1 VVAFERKAITVPGK
15 RITDLQVNKYK
26 ALRGEHSQEAA
37 AAKSGISVASARRVE
52 AMTVLPS
59 QRPPRHW
66 RTRADPLAGVWDTEV
81 VPMLEG
87 APSLMAVTLLEE
99 LQRRYPERFGDAVL
113 RTLQRRV
120 GQWRAEHGDEREI
133 YFAQEHPP
141 GRLGLSD
148 FTVADELGI
157 SLGGL
162 AFPHR
167 LYQFA
172 LAHSGWRHARVVLG
186 GESFQSLAAGLQEA
200 LWMAGGV
207 PEEHRTDSLSAAFNN
222 LAEREELTERYQ
234 ALCEHYGLRPSRNN
248 TGVSHENGAIEA
260 RQGSLKKGLDQ
271 ALLLRG
277 SREFCDLVAYE
288 QFVAETVRR
297 LNARCARGWEAERAC
312 LKPLPARRTA
322 DFEEVDARVSK
333 FGVFTAKGVLYSVPS
348 RLAGHRLKVRLHSIH
363 LDAWLG
369 GVKVFQC
376 ERLFASAAER
386 HPRRIDWR
394 HMLPGLK
401 RKPGAFARWVLR
413 DAMFPRSEYAQAW
426 EFINTKLPERAA
438 CRLMVELLDLADRA
452 NVVAELA
459 GVLAAGQARDEL
471 PDIEVLRERFA
482 PRSPTMPEVHVQ
494 LPPTS
499 VYDELLEAA

>member
-1 VVAFERKAITVPGK
+1 VIAFDRKVATVPGK
-15 RITDLQVNKYK
+15 RITDLQVNRYK
-26 ALRGEHSQEAA
+26 ALRGKHSQEAA
-37 AAKSGISVASARRVE
+37 AAKTGISVASARRVE
-52 AMTVLPS
+52 AAVVLPS
-59 QRPPRHW
+59 QRPSRHW
-66 RTRADPLAGVWDTEV
+66 RTRADPLGEVWDTEV

-99 LQRRYPERFGDAVL
+99 LQRRHPDRFGDAVL

-120 GQWRAEHGDEREI
+120 SQWRAEHGDEREI

-148 FTVADELGI
+148 FTVADELDI
-157 SLGGL
+157 SVGGL

-172 LAHSGWRHARVVLG
+172 LAHSGWRHVRVVLG
-186 GESFQSLAAGLQEA
+186 GESFQSLATGLQDA

-222 LAEREELTERYQ
+222 LAEREELTKHYQ
-234 ALCEHYGLRPSRNN
+234 ALCQHYGLRPSRNN

-277 SREFCDLVAYE
+277 SREFADLGMYE

-297 LNARCARGWEAERAC
+297 LNARCARAWEAERAC
-312 LKPLPARRTA
+312 LKQLPTRRTA
-322 DFEEVDARVSK
+322 DFEEIDARVSK
-333 FGVFTAKGVLYSVPS
+333 FGVFSAKGVLYSVPS
-348 RLAGHRLKVRLHSIH
+348 RLAGHRLKVRLHSTH

-369 GVKVFQC
+369 GVKVFEC
-376 ERLFASAAER
+376 ERLHASAADR
-386 HPRRIDWR
+386 HPRQIDWR
-394 HMLPGLK
+394 HMLPSLK

-413 DAMFPRSEYAQAW
+413 EAMFPRSEYAQAW
-426 EFINTKLPERAA
+426 EHISAKLPERAA
-438 CRLMVELLDLADRA
+438 CRLMVDLLDLADRA

-459 GVLAAGQARDEL
+459 GVLAILLAQGKL
-471 PDIEVLRERFA
+471 PDIDVLREHFA
-482 PRSPTMPEVHVQ
+482 PRPPTMPDVQ
-494 LPPTS
+494 VVLPATS

>member
-1 VVAFERKAITVPGK
+1 MIVFDRKAATVPGK

-26 ALRGEHSQEAA
+26 ALRGEHSQETA
-37 AAKSGISVASARRVE
+37 AAKTGISVASARRVE
-52 AMTVLPS
+52 SAVGLPS

-66 RTRADPLAGVWDTEV
+66 RTRADPLAEVWSSEV

-99 LQRRYPERFGDAVL
+99 LQRRHPERFGDAVL

-120 GQWRAEHGDEREI
+120 GQWRAEHGEEREI

-148 FTVADELGI
+148 FTVADELDI

-162 AFPHR
+162 AFAHR

-172 LAHSGWRHARVVLG
+172 LAHSGWRHVRVVLG
-186 GESFQSLAAGLQEA
+186 GESFQSLAAGLQDA

-222 LAEREELTERYQ
+222 LAEREELTKRYH

-260 RQGSLKKGLDQ
+260 RQGSLKRGLDQ
-271 ALLLRG
+271 GLLLRG
-277 SREFCDLVAYE
+277 SREFDDLPAYE

-297 LNARCARGWEAERAC
+297 LNARCARAWEAERAC
-312 LKPLPARRTA
+312 LKPLPARRTT
-322 DFEEVDARVSK
+322 DFEEIDARVSK
-333 FGVFTAKGVLYSVPS
+333 FGVFTAKSVLYSVPS
-348 RLAGHRLKVRLHSIH
+348 RLAGHRLKVRLHSTH

-369 GVKVFQC
+369 GVKVFEC
-376 ERLFASAAER
+376 ERLHASAADR
-386 HPRRIDWR
+386 HPRQIDWR
-394 HMLPGLK
+394 HMLPSLK

-413 DAMFPRSEYAQAW
+413 DAMFPRSEYARAW
-426 EFINTKLPERAA
+426 QRISAKLPERAA

-459 GVLAAGQARDEL
+459 AVLAALQAQDEL
-471 PDIEVLRERFA
+471 PDIDALRERFA
-482 PRSPTMPEVHVQ
+482 PRPPAMPDVQVQ
-494 LPPTS
+494 LPSTA